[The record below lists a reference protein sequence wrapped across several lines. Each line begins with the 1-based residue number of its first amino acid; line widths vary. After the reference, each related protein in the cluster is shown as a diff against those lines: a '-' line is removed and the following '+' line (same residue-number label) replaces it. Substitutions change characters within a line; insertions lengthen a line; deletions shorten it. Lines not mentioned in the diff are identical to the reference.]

1 MTQRAFPILFI
12 TATRIGDAVLS
23 SGLIRRL
30 ADEIPGARFTIV
42 AGPLAAPL
50 FAHVPGLDRVIVMEK
65 GKGKGHWFK
74 LWNQVRHK
82 KWSLVV
88 DLRGSATAYFLRRDK
103 RAIWKK
109 TPGEVV
115 HKVIDA
121 ARVLKLDG
129 APPAPHLYITPDVQ
143 ALADQM
149 LAPKPGETAGPLL
162 AMGPASNWVGKI
174 WPIERFAQTA
184 GRLLGPDGPMA
195 GGRLLILG
203 GPGDGRMVEELRMAS
218 ARGRCIDL
226 TGKVDLLTAYACLKR
241 ADLFIGNDSGLMHI
255 AAAAGAPTLGLFGPS
270 DDRRYAPWGELTR
283 VVRGPRTFEQFL
295 AVDPELSQA
304 IRHMSDLPVAT
315 VVKAAKA
322 LLIDVQAA
330 RSAAFQARSEATL
343 AAARALDLFPEP
355 SPEPSPEPE
364 PEQVSEAESEAETEA
379 VEIVEMEQVLAPED
393 LTPAA
398 PSPEPEPEVLPQSD
412 GPLASEPTAPR
423 AAVAEPVL
431 DAPAP
436 RSSPRRRAPKP
447 K

>member
-23 SGLIRRL
+23 SGLIKML
-30 ADEIPGARFTIV
+30 ADQIPNARFTIV

-65 GKGKGHWFK
+65 GRGKGHWFK

-82 KWSLVV
+82 KWSLIV
-88 DLRGSATAYFLRRDK
+88 DLRGSGTALFLRRDK

-109 TPGEVV
+109 SMGEPI

-121 ARVLKLDG
+121 ARVLKLEGD
-129 APPAPHLYITPDVQ
+129 PPAPHLYITPEVQ

-149 LAPKPGETAGPLL
+149 LATKPGEEAGPLL
-162 AMGPASNWVGKI
+162 AMGPAANWVGKV
-174 WPIERFAQTA
+174 WPIERFAQTSQQ
-184 GRLLGPDGPMA
+184 LLGPDGPLA

-203 GPGDGRMVEELRMAS
+203 GPEDGRMVEELRMAS

-270 DDRRYAPWGELTR
+270 DERRYAPWGPFAR
-283 VVRGPRTFEQFL
+283 AVRGPRSLEQFL
-295 AVDPELSQA
+295 AVDPDFSQA

-322 LLIDVQAA
+322 LLADVKTA
-330 RSAAFQARSEATL
+330 RE
-343 AAARALDLFPEP
+343 AAAVVEA
-355 SPEPSPEPE
+355 EPE
-364 PEQVSEAESEAETEA
+364 PEAAVEPEAEAEPEAFEPEIIMPAARPTEEVEVEA
-379 VEIVEMEQVLAPED
+379 VEPILED
-393 LTPAA
+393 AA
-398 PSPEPEPEVLPQSD
+398 PSTVH
-412 GPLASEPTAPR
+412 PR
-423 AAVAEPVL
+423 ESGDP
-431 DAPAP
+431 
-436 RSSPRRRAPKP
+436 S
-447 K
+447 